1 MSYPIS
7 ELIQKRVTREVGEE
21 KPLSPARN
29 SYKSPVTSPSGW
41 SPNLGRGKTKH
52 HSARLRTEE
61 DGAGRATKHKS
72 G

>member
-7 ELIQKRVTREVGEE
+7 ELIQKRITREVGEE

-29 SYKSPVTSPSGW
+29 SYKSPLAW

-61 DGAGRATKHKS
+61 DGAGRDTKHKS